1 MRTTKPATIA
11 ASKNDNATAGPAC
24 SAATTPGNVKLQL
37 IQSYQHLMQEN
48 LERVMYVLNDH
59 LYFDRLWDL
68 LFELNFEKLAIIMNL
83 HLLNILS
90 YKISLLSLEYL
101 LY

>member
-1 MRTTKPATIA
+1 MPFRHMRTTKPATIA
-11 ASKNDNATAGPAC
+11 QVRMIMQRGP
-24 SAATTPGNVKLQL
+24 AATTPGNVKLQL

-68 LFELNFEKLAIIMNL
+68 LFELNF
-83 HLLNILS
+83 
-90 YKISLLSLEYL
+90 
-101 LY
+101 